1 MAVRHRHKPP
11 ISPGG
16 FYARPTAGNYRVR
29 AVLGSTRGSPGGVPN
44 CGHMIPHGRTYAGEA
59 PQDRAARRRRQLLDA
74 GLEIFG
80 TVGYARAT
88 VRVIC
93 REARVADRYFYE
105 EFASTEDL
113 LLAVYHECLQTL
125 RATVLEAVAGLPG
138 DDVAT
143 LAHDGLDAFFAC
155 VEADPRLARVVWFEV
170 VGVSARV
177 EAAYLEQTRSF
188 GELLVVLLDQ
198 KGVVPGIRAEDRAVV
213 LLAVVGGVSQ
223 VVLNWVNAGF
233 KPPRPRLVRPLVGFL
248 LAGTAP
254 TV

>member
-1 MAVRHRHKPP
+1 
-11 ISPGG
+11 
-16 FYARPTAGNYRVR
+16 
-29 AVLGSTRGSPGGVPN
+29 
-44 CGHMIPHGRTYAGEA
+44 MIPHGRIYAGEA
-59 PQDRAARRRRQLLDA
+59 PEDRVARRRRQLMEA

-80 TVGYARAT
+80 TLGYAKAT
-88 VRVIC
+88 VRLIC
-93 REARVADRYFYE
+93 REAKVADRYFYE

-113 LLAVYHECLQTL
+113 LLAVYQACLQRL
-125 RATVLEAVAGLPG
+125 RDSVLAAVAGLEG

-177 EAAYLEQTRSF
+177 EATYIEQTRAF

-198 KGVVPGIRAEDRAVV
+198 KGVLGGIRAEDRSVV

-223 VVLNWVNAGF
+223 VVLNWVNDGF
-233 KPPRPRLVRPLVGFL
+233 TPPRPRLVRPLVGFL
-248 LAGTAP
+248 LAGTTTFP
-254 TV
+254 